1 MSAPSTTDLRTT
13 AARRRAQLVSDGV
26 TAAYLHELSHTQPR
40 RPNSSSRLRSSL
52 RPGLRPLRYE
62 PSRSPVAA

>member
-1 MSAPSTTDLRTT
+1 MSASSTTDLRTT

-40 RPNSSSRLRSSL
+40 RPASPARLRAGA

-62 PSRSPVAA
+62 PSRPSLAA